1 MWVGFGMG
9 LDAGDDDDDDGNK
22 KKELMKRIVKNE
34 FKYWKMQACWN
45 RKLAGNITEVEMN

>member
-22 KKELMKRIVKNE
+22 KKRINEKNSE
-34 FKYWKMQACWN
+34 E
-45 RKLAGNITEVEMN
+45 RI

>member
-9 LDAGDDDDDDGNK
+9 LDAGDDDDDGNK

-34 FKYWKMQACWN
+34 FKY
-45 RKLAGNITEVEMN
+45 